1 MYSIIYTK
9 EAEDNLTNIFEYIS
23 SDNDFYAAKVLQNI
37 KSTIDILKLF
47 PLSGSII
54 DEDNI
59 RMIVDTK
66 YKYSIYY
73 TFNWKNV
80 VILYI
85 WKYRK
90 FNTY

>member
-73 TFNWKNV
+73 TFN
-80 VILYI
+80 
-85 WKYRK
+85 
-90 FNTY
+90 